1 LITSQS
7 TPWERGRVE
16 FMVDADNIEK
26 GKADRYVRKL
36 RARFPRLVEVGRRNN
51 DPVPNVTTVVVMV
64 RRDS

>member
-1 LITSQS
+1 
-7 TPWERGRVE
+7 
-16 FMVDADNIEK
+16 MVDADNIEK